1 MLEVET
7 MFGEEILSFNFGKTV
22 RKKIVRSGD
31 NVWRRNIVSKL
42 WKNCEEETL
51 FLFNGDK
58 SYIRMRINSFHLYRY
73 YREK

>member
-7 MFGEEILSFNFGKTV
+7 MFGEEILSLNFGKTV

-42 WKNCEEETL
+42 
-51 FLFNGDK
+51 
-58 SYIRMRINSFHLYRY
+58 
-73 YREK
+73 